1 MSTHRYEAKESMAKK
16 ELEKL
21 AHEAAAKFS
30 LLFVRLVHS
39 LGDVKISAAS
49 VLVQVFPGIQDTPAA
64 RTLAC
69 SLARCTHTHTR
80 THTHTHARTH
90 ARTRTRTHTHK
101 HARTHALVPPPAQ
114 RQLERVHS

>member
-49 VLVQVFPGIQDTPAA
+49 VLVQVFPGIQDTPA
-64 RTLAC
+64 RPSAC
-69 SLARCTHTHTR
+69 LLARPMHTHTHTHAHTHTR
-80 THTHTHARTH
+80 THHGG
-90 ARTRTRTHTHK
+90 
-101 HARTHALVPPPAQ
+101 
-114 RQLERVHS
+114 S

>member
-49 VLVQVFPGIQDTPAA
+49 VLVQVFPGIQDT
-64 RTLAC
+64 
-69 SLARCTHTHTR
+69 LARPNACLLARPMHTR
-80 THTHTHARTH
+80 THTRTHARTH
-90 ARTRTRTHTHK
+90 ARTHTHTY
-101 HARTHALVPPPAQ
+101 RWT
-114 RQLERVHS
+114 

>member
-49 VLVQVFPGIQDTPAA
+49 VLVQVFPGIQDTPA
-64 RTLAC
+64 RPSAC
-69 SLARCTHTHTR
+69 LLARPMHTHTHTR

-90 ARTRTRTHTHK
+90 THTHC
-101 HARTHALVPPPAQ
+101 VC
-114 RQLERVHS
+114 V